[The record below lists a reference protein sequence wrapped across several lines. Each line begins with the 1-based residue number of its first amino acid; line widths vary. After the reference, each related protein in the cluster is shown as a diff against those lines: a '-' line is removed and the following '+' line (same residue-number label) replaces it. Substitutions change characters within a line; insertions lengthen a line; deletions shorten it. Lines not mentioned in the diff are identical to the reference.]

1 MIENL
6 GNRER
11 THSCGALRQQH
22 AGQRATLM
30 GWCARRRDFGPLTF
44 IDLRDRDGLTQIVV
58 NQEKAPD
65 AHAKAKDART
75 EYVLAVIGD
84 VVLRDESARNPKL
97 STGDVEVQASEIVI
111 LNDSRTLPFQLD
123 TAIPEALAAEDL
135 RLKYRYLDLRRP
147 QLQANLRLR
156 HRVVLEINRYMDE
169 HGFIQ
174 IETPNL
180 IKSTPEGARDYIVP
194 SRVQPGKFFALP
206 QSPQIFKQI
215 CMIAGLDKYYQIAR
229 CFRDEDLRADRQPE
243 FSQLDV
249 EMSFATAEQ
258 IYCLIE
264 GLFARVFR
272 LIGAELQT
280 PFPRFTFAEVMRRFG
295 SDKPDLR
302 IESMELQD
310 LSSALAETTFAP
322 YASVL
327 AAGGEVKGIVVAGG
341 AAMSRKSLDEL
352 QEFAKRY
359 GAGAL
364 AWIKLGDEL
373 SSSLL
378 KALGN
383 DKVID
388 LAGVAGAQK
397 GDAVLIVA
405 GKPDVVAAS
414 LGALRNE
421 IARREKLI
429 PENVFAPLW
438 VTEFPM
444 FEFHED
450 DRRYYSM
457 HHPFTS
463 PLDEDVPLLQRA
475 VEGEAELFGQLR
487 AKAYDAVINGV
498 EVAGG
503 SIRIHRRD
511 VQSLVFKALGM
522 TEETAR
528 ARFGF
533 FLDALAYG
541 TPPHGGIASGIE
553 RTMMVLVPTENI
565 RDVMA
570 FPKTAS
576 AQDLMIDAPGEVD
589 PKQLEE
595 LHLKI
600 AEHRPHEPFNE
611 VVFRRLVDEALA
623 NLPSIVLDQ
632 NSSREEK
639 EIAVLER
646 LLDKVTRHCGIIG
659 GFKFEDVTDH
669 PRKIQVV
676 QQIVGIVD
684 FDSVHEHTSSVAFK
698 KQPIIKEYLDKAL
711 GN

>member
-1 MIENL
+1 LIDNL
-6 GNRER
+6 GNLER
-11 THSCGALRQQH
+11 SHSCGALRKEH
-22 AGQRATLM
+22 VGARVTLM

-44 IDLRDRDGLTQIVV
+44 IDLRDRDGITQVVV
-58 NQEKAPD
+58 NQEHAQE
-65 AHAKAKDART
+65 AHAKAKEVRG
-75 EYVLAVIGD
+75 EYVLAVTGQ
-84 VVLRDESARNPKL
+84 VALRDEGARNPKL
-97 STGDVEVQASEIVI
+97 DTGDVEVQASDIVI
-111 LNDSRTLPFQLD
+111 LNDARTPPFQLD
-123 TAIPEALAAEDL
+123 APATEALAGEDL

-156 HRVVLEINRYMDE
+156 HRLLLEINQYMDGQ
-169 HGFIQ
+169 GFTQ

-249 EMSFATAEQ
+249 EMSFATPDQ
-258 IYCLIE
+258 IYALVE

-272 LIGAELQT
+272 LIDVELKT
-280 PFPRFTFAEVMRRFG
+280 PFRRFTFAEVMQRFG

-302 IESMELQD
+302 IEGMELRD
-310 LSSALAETTFAP
+310 LSPALTDTTFAP
-322 YASVL
+322 FASAL
-327 AAGGEVKGIVVAGG
+327 GAGGEVKGIVVRGG
-341 AAMSRKSLDEL
+341 ATMSRKTLDEL
-352 QEFAKRY
+352 QEFVKRY

-383 DKVID
+383 EVVTRM
-388 LAGVAGAQK
+388 AEAAGAAK

-421 IARREKLI
+421 VAKREKLI
-429 PENVFAPLW
+429 PEKVFAPLW

-450 DRRYYSM
+450 DGRYYSM

-463 PLDEDVPLLQRA
+463 PLDEDVPLLERA
-475 VEGEAELFGQLR
+475 VSGETQLFAALR

-503 SIRIHRRD
+503 SIRIHRSD
-511 VQSLVFKALGM
+511 VQSVVFKALSM
-522 TEETAR
+522 TEETTR

-533 FLDALAYG
+533 FLDALSYG

-553 RTMMVLVPTENI
+553 RTMMVLVPTDNI

-589 PKQLEE
+589 AKQLAE

-600 AEHRPHEPFNE
+600 
-611 VVFRRLVDEALA
+611 VKD
-623 NLPSIVLDQ
+623 
-632 NSSREEK
+632 
-639 EIAVLER
+639 
-646 LLDKVTRHCGIIG
+646 
-659 GFKFEDVTDH
+659 
-669 PRKIQVV
+669 
-676 QQIVGIVD
+676 
-684 FDSVHEHTSSVAFK
+684 
-698 KQPIIKEYLDKAL
+698 
-711 GN
+711 

>member
-6 GNRER
+6 NNLER
-11 THSCGALRQQH
+11 THSCGALRKENV
-22 AGQRATLM
+22 GERVTLM
-30 GWCARRRDFGPLTF
+30 GWCGRRRDFGPLTF
-44 IDLRDRDGLTQIVV
+44 IDLRDRDGITQVVV
-58 NQEKAPD
+58 NQEHAAD
-65 AHAKAKDART
+65 AHAKAKEVRG
-75 EYVLAVIGD
+75 EYVLVAIGE

-97 STGDVEVQASEIVI
+97 ATGEVEVQATQIII
-111 LNDSRTLPFQLD
+111 LNDARSLPFQLD
-123 TAIPEALAAEDL
+123 ASDTVLASEDL

-147 QLQANLRLR
+147 QLQSNLRLR
-156 HRVVLEINRYMDE
+156 HRMILEINRYMDE
-169 HGFIQ
+169 RGFTQ

-249 EMSFATAEQ
+249 ELSFATPDQ
-258 IYCLIE
+258 VYRLVE
-264 GLFARVFR
+264 GLFARIFS
-272 LIGAELQT
+272 LIGVVLTT

-302 IESMELQD
+302 IEGMELQD
-310 LSSALAETTFAP
+310 LSAALAETTFAP
-322 YASVL
+322 YASAL
-327 AAGGEVKGIVVAGG
+327 STGGTIKGIVYAGG
-341 AAMSRKSLDEL
+341 ASLSRKGLDEL
-352 QEFAKRY
+352 QEFVKRY
-359 GAGAL
+359 GASAL

-373 SSSLL
+373 SSSLV
-378 KALGN
+378 KALGH
-383 DKVID
+383 DTVVDI
-388 LAGVAGAQK
+388 AGVAGAQK

-405 GKPDVVAAS
+405 GKSDVVSAS

-421 IARREKLI
+421 IAKREKLI
-429 PENVFAPLW
+429 PENVFMPLW

-450 DRRYYSM
+450 DGRYYSM

-463 PLDEDVPLLQRA
+463 PLDEDVSLLERA
-475 VEGEAELFGQLR
+475 VNGETELFGRLR
-487 AKAYDAVINGV
+487 AKAYDTVINGV

-511 VQSLVFKALGM
+511 VQSVVFKALGM
-522 TEETAR
+522 SEETAR

-553 RTMMVLVPTENI
+553 RTLMVLVPTENI

-589 PKQLEE
+589 QKQLEE
-595 LHLKI
+595 L
-600 AEHRPHEPFNE
+600 
-611 VVFRRLVDEALA
+611 RLR
-623 NLPSIVLDQ
+623 IVKD
-632 NSSREEK
+632 
-639 EIAVLER
+639 
-646 LLDKVTRHCGIIG
+646 
-659 GFKFEDVTDH
+659 
-669 PRKIQVV
+669 
-676 QQIVGIVD
+676 
-684 FDSVHEHTSSVAFK
+684 
-698 KQPIIKEYLDKAL
+698 
-711 GN
+711 

>member
-1 MIENL
+1 MIDNL
-6 GNRER
+6 GNLER
-11 THSCGALRQQH
+11 THSCGALRKEH
-22 AGQRATLM
+22 SGARVTLM

-44 IDLRDRDGLTQIVV
+44 IDLRDREGITQVVV
-58 NQEKAPD
+58 NQENAQE
-65 AHAKAKDART
+65 AHAKAKEVRG
-75 EYVLAVIGD
+75 EYVLAVTGD
-84 VVLRDESARNPKL
+84 VVLRDEGARNPKHA
-97 STGDVEVQASEIVI
+97 TGDVEVQASDLVI
-111 LNDSRTLPFQLD
+111 LNDARTLPFQLD
-123 TAIPEALAAEDL
+123 APASEALASEDL

-156 HRVVLEINRYMDE
+156 HRLLLEINRYMDE
-169 HGFIQ
+169 QGFTQ

-206 QSPQIFKQI
+206 QSPQIFQQI

-249 EMSFATAEQ
+249 EMSFATPDQ
-258 IYCLIE
+258 IYALVE

-272 LIGAELQT
+272 LIGVELQT
-280 PFPRFTFAEVMRRFG
+280 PFPRFTFAEVMQRFG

-302 IESMELQD
+302 IEGMELKD
-310 LSSALAETTFAP
+310 LSPALTETTFAP
-322 YASVL
+322 FASAL
-327 AAGGEVKGIVVAGG
+327 GAGGEVRGLVVRGG
-341 AAMSRKSLDEL
+341 ATMSRKTLDEL

-383 DKVID
+383 ETVTRI
-388 LAGVAGAQK
+388 GGAATASK
-397 GDAVLIVA
+397 GDGVLIVA
-405 GKPDVVAAS
+405 GKTDVVAAS

-421 IARREKLI
+421 VARREKLI
-429 PENVFAPLW
+429 PDKVFAPLW

-450 DRRYYSM
+450 DGRYYSM

-463 PLDEDVPLLQRA
+463 PLDEDVPLLERA
-475 VEGEAELFGQLR
+475 VNGETQLFAALR

-503 SIRIHRRD
+503 SIRIHRSD
-511 VQSLVFKALGM
+511 VQSVVFNALGM

-533 FLDALAYG
+533 FLDALSYG

-589 PKQLEE
+589 AKQLAE

-600 AEHRPHEPFNE
+600 
-611 VVFRRLVDEALA
+611 VKD
-623 NLPSIVLDQ
+623 
-632 NSSREEK
+632 
-639 EIAVLER
+639 
-646 LLDKVTRHCGIIG
+646 
-659 GFKFEDVTDH
+659 
-669 PRKIQVV
+669 
-676 QQIVGIVD
+676 
-684 FDSVHEHTSSVAFK
+684 
-698 KQPIIKEYLDKAL
+698 
-711 GN
+711 